1 MNMVRN
7 IRKSEEEWKQELTP
21 KAYQILRKKATE
33 APFTGKYVRHGQT
46 GVYICAGCRT
56 PLFSSETKF
65 DSGSGWPSFLKPID
79 KRNIEEQLDVRHGM
93 RRTEVLCRVCQG
105 HLGHLFDDGPAPT
118 GKRYCI
124 NSGALD
130 FEKKVGENV
139 D

>member
-1 MNMVRN
+1 MARK
-7 IRKSEEEWKQELTP
+7 ICKSENEWKQALAP

-33 APFTGKYVRHGQT
+33 APYSGKYVRHDQT
-46 GVYICAGCRT
+46 GVYVCAGCRT

-65 DSGSGWPSFLKPID
+65 DSGSGWPSFSKPID
-79 KRNIEEQLDVRHGM
+79 ERYIDQQLDMRHGM
-93 RRTEVLCRVCQG
+93 RRTEVLCRTCQG
-105 HLGHLFDDGPAPT
+105 HLGHLFDDGPVPT

-130 FEKKVGENV
+130 FEETKEENV